1 VVNGLYSKEKLYLPD
16 FKGALFP
23 VLDRGESYP
32 HHNLYWITSE
42 KWDLELL
49 GGILLSK
56 VANLFIDSYSVRMRG
71 GYLRFQAQ
79 YLRKIRV
86 PNLDEIDRSSAA
98 ALRKAFRAH
107 DGVAATAAALPL
119 YGLDNLPT

>member
-49 GGILLSK
+49 GGILLSR

-86 PNLDEIDRSSAA
+86 PNLDGIDRSSAA

-107 DGVAATAAALPL
+107 DGAAATAAALPL
-119 YGLDNLPT
+119 YGLDSLPA